1 MEKTRHYEFEGVT
14 LEIPLHYDELSQM
27 FIEEYPD
34 FVKNPIYTPEG
45 CPVFFNGED
54 ACPFAEAAEG
64 EDCPDCG
71 SCRFFRPAGPHT
83 WIGVCGHEKKRHGQE
98 QTPQSGGQI
107 GEIMT
112 GSINEK

>member
-1 MEKTRHYEFEGVT
+1 MISKKEICAKVKTVYSGPAQPAKGGGRYMEKTRHYEFEGVT

-64 EDCPDCG
+64 EDCP
-71 SCRFFRPAGPHT
+71 
-83 WIGVCGHEKKRHGQE
+83 EGQALRK
-98 QTPQSGGQI
+98 
-107 GEIMT
+107 GE
-112 GSINEK
+112 NER